1 MLQSMGSE
9 NVRHDLVTEQRD
21 FDSLPLGLSAPYIF
35 KSLQITGESP

>member
-9 NVRHDLVTEQRD
+9 NVRHDLAAEQRD
-21 FDSLPLGLSAPYIF
+21 FDSLALGLSAPCIF